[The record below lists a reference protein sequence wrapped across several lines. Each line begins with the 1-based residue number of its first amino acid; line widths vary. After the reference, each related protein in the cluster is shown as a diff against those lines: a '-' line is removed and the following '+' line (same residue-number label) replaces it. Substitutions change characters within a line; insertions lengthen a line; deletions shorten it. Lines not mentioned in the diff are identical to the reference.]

1 MQGVVKIFDP
11 STGVGIVV
19 SDTGRTEILLDR
31 ASLDGS
37 IFRTLRQGQRIIF
50 DVDDVEGNPTA
61 RQIRVGSEGT

>member
-11 STGVGIVV
+11 STGFGIVV
-19 SDTGRTEILLDR
+19 SDTDRTEVFLDA

-37 IFRTLRQGQRIIF
+37 IFRSLRQGQRIIF
-50 DVDDVEGNPTA
+50 DIDDVRGNATA